1 MTYFGRKT
9 QVKKQKS
16 NLDEWQEQT
25 LLRIE
30 RNGCWL
36 AFWAL
41 LASLFIQ
48 QAVFGM
54 GELKAVAGEWIIF
67 MLLAA
72 YLAAA
77 CMQNGIWDRR
87 LKADPKTNLLV
98 SLATAIFF
106 AAVFAVV
113 GYCNYRSLPGAAA
126 TFAVLFWGC
135 LWCCSGRCPCP
146 PRCTK
151 NGPTPWRK
159 PAATGRRSRTD
170 PRQTKQ
176 QAAACPPGTDD
187 GLFLRAKRRR
197 AMPAALKN
205 RVFYFCSRS
214 STKAICSRMPRGM
227 HRSSTSN
234 CWLCRAAVTPCS
246 LLPQPRW

>member
-126 TFAVLFWGC
+126 TFAVLF
-135 LWCCSGRCPCP
+135 L
-146 PRCTK
+146 
-151 NGPTPWRK
+151 
-159 PAATGRRSRTD
+159 
-170 PRQTKQ
+170 
-176 QAAACPPGTDD
+176 
-187 GLFLRAKRRR
+187 GLFVVLFGALSLSAAIYKKRAK
-197 AMPAALKN
+197 ALEEAS
-205 RVFYFCSRS
+205 CDG
-214 STKAICSRMPRGM
+214 PEE
-227 HRSSTSN
+227 
-234 CWLCRAAVTPCS
+234 
-246 LLPQPRW
+246 QD

>member
-1 MTYFGRKT
+1 MTYFGRKN

-16 NLDEWQEQT
+16 NLDERQEQA

-54 GELKAVAGEWIIF
+54 GELKTVAGEWIIF
-67 MLLAA
+67 MLLAV

-77 CMQNGIWDRR
+77 CIKNGIWDRR
-87 LKADPKTNLLV
+87 LKANPKTNLLV
-98 SLATAIFF
+98 SLAAAILF

-126 TFAVLFWGC
+126 TFAVLF
-135 LWCCSGRCPCP
+135 P
-146 PRCTK
+146 
-151 NGPTPWRK
+151 
-159 PAATGRRSRTD
+159 
-170 PRQTKQ
+170 
-176 QAAACPPGTDD
+176 
-187 GLFLRAKRRR
+187 GLFVVLFGALSLSAAMYKKRAK
-197 AMPAALKN
+197 ALEEAS
-205 RVFYFCSRS
+205 CDGDG
-214 STKAICSRMPRGM
+214 PEE
-227 HRSSTSN
+227 
-234 CWLCRAAVTPCS
+234 
-246 LLPQPRW
+246 QD

>member
-1 MTYFGRKT
+1 M
-9 QVKKQKS
+9 KKQKS
-16 NLDEWQEQT
+16 NLDERQEQT

-48 QAVFGM
+48 QVVFGM
-54 GELKAVAGEWIIF
+54 GELKAVVGEWIIF

-77 CMQNGIWDRR
+77 YMKNGIWDRR

-98 SLATAIFF
+98 SLAAAIFF

-126 TFAVLFWGC
+126 TFAVLF
-135 LWCCSGRCPCP
+135 L
-146 PRCTK
+146 
-151 NGPTPWRK
+151 
-159 PAATGRRSRTD
+159 
-170 PRQTKQ
+170 
-176 QAAACPPGTDD
+176 
-187 GLFLRAKRRR
+187 GLFVVLFGALSLSAAMYKKRAK
-197 AMPAALKN
+197 ALEEAS
-205 RVFYFCSRS
+205 CDGDG
-214 STKAICSRMPRGM
+214 PEE
-227 HRSSTSN
+227 
-234 CWLCRAAVTPCS
+234 
-246 LLPQPRW
+246 QD

>member
-1 MTYFGRKT
+1 M
-9 QVKKQKS
+9 KKQKS

-30 RNGCWL
+30 RNGCWF

-98 SLATAIFF
+98 SLAAAILF
-106 AAVFAVV
+106 AAVFWWSTAI
-113 GYCNYRSLPGAAA
+113 
-126 TFAVLFWGC
+126 T
-135 LWCCSGRCPCP
+135 
-146 PRCTK
+146 
-151 NGPTPWRK
+151 
-159 PAATGRRSRTD
+159 
-170 PRQTKQ
+170 
-176 QAAACPPGTDD
+176 AACRARRHLRGAVSGAVCGAVRGAVPVRRDVQKAGQSPGRSQLRRRRAGGA
-187 GLFLRAKRRR
+187 GLIPVKPNSRPLPVPRGRTTACFLRAKRRR

>member
-126 TFAVLFWGC
+126 TFAVLF
-135 LWCCSGRCPCP
+135 L
-146 PRCTK
+146 
-151 NGPTPWRK
+151 
-159 PAATGRRSRTD
+159 
-170 PRQTKQ
+170 
-176 QAAACPPGTDD
+176 
-187 GLFLRAKRRR
+187 GLFVVLFGALSLSAAMYKKRAN
-197 AMPAALKN
+197 ALEEAS
-205 RVFYFCSRS
+205 CDG
-214 STKAICSRMPRGM
+214 PEE
-227 HRSSTSN
+227 
-234 CWLCRAAVTPCS
+234 
-246 LLPQPRW
+246 QD